1 MKSDPEERFKVDIDC
16 VQLRQVGKT
25 IKRRVHSSFFLFDK
39 LDNRVDPLLIENAV
53 RSENHQANIGMK
65 PEVRRNLHF
74 SCRETTRFCKVSF
87 ELFRRYAKPS
97 AVHRTLVRYRH
108 WPRQAL
114 CDSREPVYRG
124 GRLRPH
130 RRQLANRAAERLDL
144 VIRRTRQSAALRI
157 LAAAVDDGAAFDG

>member
-1 MKSDPEERFKVDIDC
+1 MVGEEHGDFYDSGGCLIGYKEGRFRWRMSRIGEPPMKSDPEERFKIEIDC

-25 IKRRVHSSFFLFDK
+25 IKRLVHSSFFLFDK
-39 LDNRVDPLLIENAV
+39 FDNRVNPLLIENAV

-108 WPRQAL
+108 CPPQAL
-114 CDSREPVYRG
+114 CAFARARG
-124 GRLRPH
+124 YQ
-130 RRQLANRAAERLDL
+130 RQIKAAP
-144 VIRRTRQSAALRI
+144 SAAC
-157 LAAAVDDGAAFDG
+157 